1 MFFCWSGQGIW
12 ILSKLTQNWRR
23 YWKWHN
29 GKYTMRA
36 ERKHGS
42 TQIWIFNCKSEDW
55 KLVVQYEEELH
66 WVAHWFLQRENNR
79 RQICYQQLFTQRN
92 RMVFLFQCASKRLI
106 KIENALEFSSNSK
119 ISWGRDWRNSKSIIY
134 IPEYFGFQ
142 NCGSEITEEDIS
154 NIDGIKNVIER
165 RYSGADTTD
174 EEFVGYFHNIL
185 QNEQLLW
192 PPESWADAVK
202 IFDTLMEYN

>member
-1 MFFCWSGQGIW
+1 
-12 ILSKLTQNWRR
+12 
-23 YWKWHN
+23 
-29 GKYTMRA
+29 
-36 ERKHGS
+36 
-42 TQIWIFNCKSEDW
+42 
-55 KLVVQYEEELH
+55 
-66 WVAHWFLQRENNR
+66 
-79 RQICYQQLFTQRN
+79 
-92 RMVFLFQCASKRLI
+92 MVFLFQCASKRLI

-142 NCGSEITEEDIS
+142 NWGSEITEEDIS